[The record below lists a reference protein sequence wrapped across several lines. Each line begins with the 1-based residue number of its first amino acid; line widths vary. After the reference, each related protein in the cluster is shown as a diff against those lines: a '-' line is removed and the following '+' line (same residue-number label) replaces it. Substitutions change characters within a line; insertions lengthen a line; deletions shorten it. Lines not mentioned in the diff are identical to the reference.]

1 MKIIQRHKVE
11 EEITGTVRLSDY
23 AVNLFPL
30 LPTKSSVKKA
40 VKKGLILV
48 DGKAG
53 TSGTHISKGQI
64 IELAEFSTAEAK
76 VYQLKLD
83 VIFEDEYIALI
94 NKPPGINVSGN
105 EFKTIENA
113 LLFNIKQS
121 AEDDALIKPKP
132 VHRLDNQTSGLLL
145 IAKTHRAQV
154 NLGDQFENK
163 QVRKKYTAIVIG
175 KIPEEGEIN
184 ILVNDKEAV
193 TAFKLIMTEVSLR
206 FDYLSL
212 IELKPI
218 TGRTHQLRIHCYKSG
233 FPILGDKLY
242 KNEKFILKGKGLFLS
257 STHIKFLHPITKEEL
272 SFNISYPAKFD
283 KIIEREK
290 RRYESDKPKNY

>member
-30 LPTKSSVKKA
+30 LSTKSSVKKA
-40 VKKGLILV
+40 IKNGLILI

-64 IELAEFSTAEAK
+64 IELSKFSNTEAK
-76 VYQLKLD
+76 IYQLKTD
-83 VIFEDEYIALI
+83 VIFEDEFIALI

-113 LLFNIKQS
+113 LLFNIKKS
-121 AEDDALIKPKP
+121 KEEDALVKPKP
-132 VHRLDNQTSGLLL
+132 VHRLDNQTSGLLI
-145 IAKTHRAQV
+145 IAKTHHAQV
-154 NLGDQFENK
+154 NLGDQFEKK
-163 QVRKKYTAIVIG
+163 QVKKKYTAVVIG
-175 KIPEEGEIN
+175 KTPEEGEIN
-184 ILVNDKEAV
+184 ILVNDKEADTV
-193 TAFKLIMTEVSLR
+193 FKRIKTTASLR
-206 FDYLSL
+206 FEYLTL
-212 IELKPI
+212 IELNPI
-218 TGRTHQLRIHCYKSG
+218 SGRTHQLRIHCYKSG

-242 KNEKFILKGKGLFLS
+242 KNENFILKGKGLFLS

-272 SFNISYPAKFD
+272 SFNISYPTKFD

-290 RRYESDKPKNY
+290 KRYESDKPKND